1 MRFTRSAPLTGG
13 GTINGDLTITGDLT
27 VQGDG
32 AGNYDEIV
40 EGNLVLT
47 SGSKLGV
54 GIGDATPSAPVHVSI
69 AAQDGVSSPLEAL
82 RLEVSESFG
91 NVDVGSNQGPAI
103 DFYVPVDSNTS
114 QIGGR
119 IAVGHENGTDTD
131 SAAKL
136 TFTTAPDGASL
147 NASPAI
153 TISSTGNVGIGI
165 SPLAVFHAKMA
176 SNVNFTTTA
185 NSSSL
190 RLNAV
195 NDAVDATIQLEINS
209 TDTKFLSP
217 VTIDANAT
225 DGTALTIDSEAQD
238 GQGIYMD
245 VSQQTT
251 GYGINIADTGTS
263 RTTGGI
269 IYINSN
275 QNNSGTRNLVDI
287 INNHEGATG
296 ATGLKIQQDSS
307 SYAMHISNPTNTTNF
322 GNGLIIAT
330 QDENTTSYPLFIK
343 TNSSDADESAG
354 NSRFVVRADGKVGI
368 NEINPAAKLQIT
380 GGSYNDSLII
390 KGVSSNSGIQFV
402 DSGGNTDGF
411 AYAENG
417 QIGFLDPGGDW
428 MINAKDDDFIRFA
441 IGANSEKMR
450 IDSSGNVGIGTASPS
465 AKLQIEE
472 STNGADIQFN
482 MRALNDGG
490 TGRTTAIKFDPDARK
505 MHFGEDFT
513 NLILDTSN
521 VRVGIGET
529 PSYKLDVNHGGVSSS
544 DQVIARF
551 MAESSRQLGLV
562 WDDSASTLG
571 LATLTSHNLVFHTG
585 GNSNPRMTIDTSGN
599 VSAGT
604 TATYGNL
611 TVGGTGEIIAGR
623 ASSGAGSFSMYEAG
637 TTRFVI
643 ESLNGSNGVAFKT
656 PSTARMILDDNSR
669 ISLSNNDDGSNNT
682 IFGKNAGDSDGAG
695 DQNVFIG
702 ELAGGTGTQTD
713 ASDGNTGIGYNSLT
727 ALTSGQQNTAIGGN
741 SADAVTTGNHNT
753 AIGYESLSTAT
764 VTAGQDEH
772 TAVGYQALK
781 DCSGDRNTAIGTG
794 AMSAVDN
801 SDFCVAVGY
810 NALVTAGSTDDNID
824 GTTAVGYNALTALTS
839 GTANVALGFET
850 LTLEDAG
857 GGNTAVG
864 YRALKVCN
872 NDTGGNTAVGK
883 DGLVAVTSGNN
894 NTAVGLGAGS
904 NLESGTNNVFIGRN
918 SQANGT
924 GGTNQVVIGGI
935 DTEGNGNNTVT
946 LGNQDATAVYM
957 GEEGGAVVHAAGL
970 KFDDDQTNNIDEA
983 NTLDDYE
990 EGYFTGALTCG
1001 SGTATVNGSY
1011 DQLAYTKIGRM
1022 VHVQGALVMS
1032 AISSP
1037 SGTLAVNLPFT
1048 SGTLT
1053 EAADFV
1059 TGVASYTGVNALKSA
1074 SLLGVRIGQGSGT
1087 ASLVEFTTTSEDGSD
1102 AANNIT
1108 ASTQIYFGFSYMV

>member
-669 ISLSNNDDGSNNT
+669 ISLSNNDNNTDNTVFGKSAFNASSNNGSDYNT
-682 IFGKNAGDSDGAG
+682 VFGN
-695 DQNVFIG
+695 
-702 ELAGGTGTQTD
+702 LAMGTGTVNG
-713 ASDGNTGIGYNSLT
+713 ALYN
-727 ALTSGQQNTAIGGN
+727 
-741 SADAVTTGNHNT
+741 
-753 AIGYESLSTAT
+753 
-764 VTAGQDEH
+764 
-772 TAVGYQALK
+772 
-781 DCSGDRNTAIGTG
+781 
-794 AMSAVDN
+794 
-801 SDFCVAVGY
+801 VAVGAS
-810 NALVTAGSTDDNID
+810 ALNDI
-824 GTTAVGYNALTALTS
+824 TS
-839 GTANVALGFET
+839 G
-850 LTLEDAG
+850 D
-857 GGNTAVG
+857 GNTAVG
-864 YRALKVCN
+864 YQSLLN
-872 NDTGGNTAVGK
+872 LTDGDGNTAIGNQAMGNGIVTGDNNVVLGNGAGYNMTSAHSSVIIGK
-883 DGLVAVTSGNN
+883 DTNPSA
-894 NTAVGLGAGS
+894 NTGS
-904 NLESGTNNVFIGRN
+904 NQTVIGYNTTGVADNSVVLGNADVTDVYMAQDSGATVHSAKIKLEHGGSATAPSIYFGDDTNTGIYHSNDNNLRITI
-918 SQANGT
+918 NGT
-924 GGTNQVVIGGI
+924 KAVEIDASRNMDISGSLSTPGI
-935 DTEGNGNNTVT
+935 LFPDS
-946 LGNQDATAVYM
+946 QSASADANM
-957 GEEGGAVVHAAGL
+957 
-970 KFDDDQTNNIDEA
+970 
-983 NTLDDYE
+983 LDDYE
-990 EGYFTGALTCG
+990 EGTHTC
-1001 SGTATVNGSY
+1001 TATNTGGS
-1011 DQLAYTKIGRM
+1011 LTLGNKTLSYTKIGRQ
-1022 VHVQGALVMS
+1022 VTV
-1032 AISSP
+1032 
-1037 SGTLAVNLPFT
+1037 SGEL
-1048 SGTLT
+1048 S
-1053 EAADFV
+1053 V
-1059 TGVASYTGVNALKSA
+1059 TGVSA
-1074 SLLGVRIGQGSGT
+1074 GSGAINFSLPFSVADLSGAGDRYIGAVQTRNVDFPTNTISAGMKASVGGSSAYLFANIDDGVEDALGDDHFANGDEISFTITYFT
-1087 ASLVEFTTTSEDGSD
+1087 A
-1102 AANNIT
+1102 
-1108 ASTQIYFGFSYMV
+1108 